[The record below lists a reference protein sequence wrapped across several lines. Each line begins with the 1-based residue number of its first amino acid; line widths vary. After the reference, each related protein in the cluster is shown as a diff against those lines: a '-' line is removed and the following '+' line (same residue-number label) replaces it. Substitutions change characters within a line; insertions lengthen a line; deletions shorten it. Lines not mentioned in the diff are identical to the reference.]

1 MSSVTRFIRQIPAS
15 ASHLNAATIVA
26 SSANIDAMVFEL
38 VPSATN
44 VVGNYPPGHMQA
56 CSAALKAAIQ
66 AAGANVV
73 LRDMG
78 KTILAP
84 VGSASGNQGFFRQ
97 VQLLA
102 PGALV
107 AGQGFN
113 GGSAGSTFGVLGAAN
128 VPDAYTDYL
137 TFFIPVNVAGVNYGP
152 VGVNAYPVAGGQM

>member
-15 ASHLNAATIVA
+15 ASHLNAATVVA
-26 SSANIDAMVFEL
+26 NSATMVFEL
-38 VPSATN
+38 VPSASN
-44 VVGNYPPGHMQA
+44 VVGNYPPGYMQTA
-56 CSAALKAAIQ
+56 SAALQAAIT
-66 AAGANVV
+66 AAGASVV

-84 VGSASGNQGFFRQ
+84 IGSASGNQGFFRQ

-102 PGALV
+102 PGAV
-107 AGQGFN
+107 SASQGFN

-137 TFFIPVNVAGVNYGP
+137 TFYIPVHVAGVNSGP
-152 VGVNAYPVAGGQM
+152 VNINAFPIAGGQM

>member
-15 ASHLNAATIVA
+15 ASHLNAATVVA
-26 SSANIDAMVFEL
+26 NAASMVYEL
-38 VPSATN
+38 VPSASN
-44 VVGNYPPGHMQA
+44 VVGNYPPGHMQLA
-56 CSAALKAAIQ
+56 SAALVAAIG

-84 VGSASGNQGFFRQ
+84 VTSLSGNQGFFRQ
-97 VQLLA
+97 VQLIA
-102 PGALV
+102 PAALS
-107 AGQGFN
+107 ASQGFN
-113 GGSAGSTFGVLGAAN
+113 GGSAGSTFGVLGASN

-137 TFFIPVNVAGVNYGP
+137 TFYIPVSVAGVNYGP